1 MMNEI
6 NLRCRS
12 CNGHS
17 IFIGTGGH
25 LTCSYVDC
33 KEPIVERQFAQL
45 EAENER
51 HLGKIAE
58 LVVECERTHEK
69 NERLE
74 LEVNYM
80 EITIGELRKRVDAL
94 KEASDETE

>member
-45 EAENER
+45 ETENAKLKRE
-51 HLGKIAE
+51 
-58 LVVECERTHEK
+58 

-74 LEVNYM
+74 ETNKGLFGIV
-80 EITIGELRKRVDAL
+80 EIYHPGYIDGCSCPQCEKVPIYFDAL
-94 KEASDETE
+94 AEEG